1 MHTARNPLEE
11 PPVKFRNSSLGQ
23 TASTYA
29 RPIRHLRQTGF
40 GAGVIVG
47 AIAMLGTPGLAQ
59 ASAITP
65 KAFCAKIPA
74 ATVSSLFGQKVSL
87 LGAESAASTDN
98 DVCEFAKI
106 VGKSISGVTM
116 NYDYKATGTAAQ
128 DNSAL
133 GKEQGVSGFVVKSYA
148 SIGGGGTYSF
158 SDTFKDTTS
167 GAKIHESGMVS
178 YDGANHYGV
187 IVTDVLPTSK
197 LAALLKLV
205 VSAA

>member
-1 MHTARNPLEE
+1 M
-11 PPVKFRNSSLGQ
+11 KFR
-23 TASTYA
+23 TASLAQIASSDT
-29 RPIRHLRQTGF
+29 RPKRRVSRTGL
-40 GAGVIVG
+40 GAVVIVG
-47 AIAMLGTPGLAQ
+47 AIALFGSPGLAQ

-65 KAFCAKIPA
+65 KALCAKIQA

-87 LGAESAASTDN
+87 LGAETAASTHN

-106 VGKSISGVTM
+106 VGRSVSGVTM

-128 DNSAL
+128 NISAL
-133 GKEQGVSGFVVKSYA
+133 KKEQDVSGLVIKSYA
-148 SIGGGGTYSF
+148 SIGGGSTYSF
-158 SDTFKDTTS
+158 SDTFTDTTS
-167 GAKIHESGMVS
+167 GVKIHESGMVS

-197 LAALLKLV
+197 LASLLKLV